1 MAAIPV
7 SAGGGKTEWPQS
19 LKDFANRVFSSSTN
33 TNRTAA
39 QEELRSLIYKCYTEG
54 TIESTD
60 WANMKLKSLEKGTMG
75 KSQQGLKK
83 KRTAMSDSTELLLE
97 KEKKEKRARRF
108 ENDYAAHALSQQQD
122 LVDISGNGAAPS
134 GNLAD
139 RLGSVKPL
147 MNINQHRYYSQTSSP
162 VQSNHQG
169 WMYDFQGSAGPSAS
183 QSGNVGLANGIHSV
197 STPFASFSDH
207 DVANPNVI
215 DWDKDTVVGL
225 STKLEKP
232 YLRLTSAPD
241 PRNVRTLQTLMQ
253 TLDLLKKKWRTEA
266 NYGYIC
272 DQFKSMRQDLT
283 VQRIKNDFTV
293 KVYEIHAR
301 IALEKGDLGE
311 YNQCQSQLR
320 GLYALG
326 LKGCV
331 TEFLAYRVL
340 YLLHTRN
347 RREVNA
353 LMAEL
358 TTESKQEPAVK
369 HALDV
374 RRALATNNYHAF
386 FQLYNDSPNMNAY
399 IIDHFVDRERISAL
413 LVMSRCFRPS
423 LSLSFV
429 ATELAFTDS
438 RLAHEFLTKNSAAIY
453 FEPKPQEVVEIAKR
467 KSLGG
472 GKKHK
477 QPFIP
482 FEDRLWDPKAAQAAL
497 ESARQKFRTVDIKG
511 QV

>member
-1 MAAIPV
+1 MTDAA
-7 SAGGGKTEWPQS
+7 
-19 LKDFANRVFSSSTN
+19 D
-33 TNRTAA
+33 
-39 QEELRSLIYKCYTEG
+39 
-54 TIESTD
+54 
-60 WANMKLKSLEKGTMG
+60 
-75 KSQQGLKK
+75 
-83 KRTAMSDSTELLLE
+83 LLME

-108 ENDYAAHALSQQQD
+108 ETDYAAHTLSQQQD
-122 LVDISGNGAAPS
+122 LVSLGGGGVNGLGSS

-139 RLGSVKPL
+139 RLGNVKPL
-147 MNINQHRYYSQTSSP
+147 MNINQHRYYNQTNAP
-162 VQSNHQG
+162 PPPTGQYAQQG
-169 WMYDFQGSAGPSAS
+169 WTYDFQGATGTSTSGGVGGIAAVVGMQSAS
-183 QSGNVGLANGIHSV
+183 
-197 STPFASFSDH
+197 FADFE
-207 DVANPNVI
+207 VANPNVI

-241 PRNVRTLQTLMQ
+241 PRNVRTLPTLMQ
-253 TLDLLKKKWRTEA
+253 TLDFLKKKWRTEA

-331 TEFLAYRVL
+331 TEFIAYRIL
-340 YLLHTRN
+340 YLMHTRN
-347 RREVNA
+347 RREVNT

-358 TTESKQEPAVK
+358 TLQNKQEPAVK
-369 HALDV
+369 HALAI
-374 RRALATNNYHAF
+374 RRALATSNYHAF

-413 LVMSRCFRPS
+413 LVMTR
-423 LSLSFV
+423 
-429 ATELAFTDS
+429 
-438 RLAHEFLTKNSAAIY
+438 
-453 FEPKPQEVVEIAKR
+453 
-467 KSLGG
+467 
-472 GKKHK
+472 
-477 QPFIP
+477 
-482 FEDRLWDPKAAQAAL
+482 W
-497 ESARQKFRTVDIKG
+497 
-511 QV
+511 